1 MKRKDDFIM
10 QNIDD
15 EWLLVPLGA
24 AVMDLNG
31 LITLNKTG
39 ACVWQ
44 LLAAERTL
52 DELSAAVAQQF
63 EVDSATARADVQTF
77 LDEIARIGLLEN

>member
-15 EWLLVPLGA
+15 EWLLVPTGA

-31 LITLNKTG
+31 LVTLNRTG
-39 ACVWQ
+39 ARVWQ
-44 LLAAERTL
+44 LLETERTL

-63 EVDSATARADVQTF
+63 EVEPAAARADVQTF